1 MTKKIFLFFLFLLKF
16 FRKYIWVILF
26 KDKKGR
32 RITKAFQ
39 KALNLSGCK
48 AKEQGF
54 TRVANFTTDLLKQCQ
69 KVIILGFIQHI
80 AKVKSVAVTN

>member
-16 FRKYIWVILF
+16 FRKYTWVILF

-48 AKEQGF
+48 AKE
-54 TRVANFTTDLLKQCQ
+54 
-69 KVIILGFIQHI
+69 
-80 AKVKSVAVTN
+80 

>member
-1 MTKKIFLFFLFLLKF
+1 MSQMCSIFIFMKNVKGADLDDVQLLGKYDKENLFILFIF
-16 FRKYIWVILF
+16 VEVFRKYTWVILF

-48 AKEQGF
+48 AKE
-54 TRVANFTTDLLKQCQ
+54 
-69 KVIILGFIQHI
+69 
-80 AKVKSVAVTN
+80 